1 MINKKIVLFIVIFFV
16 VLTATGAAGLYLD
29 LSTSYDLIFNSGFE
43 FYADT
48 KCRVF
53 DNFALS
59 LPINVCC
66 DDNAYLMTSGLNLIY
81 YPWNEGFFVSF
92 TICLFGFEINSN
104 FLEDDLFSLNEI
116 TLGWNQK
123 LTENLVAEIQFDVRN
138 PSKTF
143 EEEYEEIRTIFPNYK
158 DLRIRLLLG
167 WEFKGG
173 SFESKKID

>member
-1 MINKKIVLFIVIFFV
+1 MMKTKKIILVIVIILIG
-16 VLTATGAAGLYLD
+16 LTAISASGIYLD
-29 LSTSYDLIFNSGFE
+29 LSTAYDLAFKSGFE
-43 FYADT
+43 FYADV
-48 KCRVF
+48 KCNVF

-59 LPINVCC
+59 IPVNFCC
-66 DDNAYLMTSGLNLIY
+66 DDGAYLMNLGLNLIY

-123 LTENLVAEIQFDVRN
+123 INEHWRAEIQFDVRN

-143 EEEYEEIRTIFPNYK
+143 EEEYEEIRTIFPNYR
-158 DLRIRLLLG
+158 DLRIRLLIG
-167 WEFKGG
+167 WEF
-173 SFESKKID
+173 